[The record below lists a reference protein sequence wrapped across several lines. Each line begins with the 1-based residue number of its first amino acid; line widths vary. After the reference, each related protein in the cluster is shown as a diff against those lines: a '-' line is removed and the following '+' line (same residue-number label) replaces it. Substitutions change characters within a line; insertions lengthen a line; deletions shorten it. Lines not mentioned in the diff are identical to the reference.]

1 MVAWVLSWSH
11 EWVPLPYS
19 PLLHPGQPG
28 CACDLNCPN
37 WSEARLWVQ
46 PWVQARVQLQFSTPV
61 LLPPYVVLRALV
73 PYYKRRVP
81 PALKVAMG
89 SSTITVRLEG
99 SPAGSQVDVARFRRS
114 YAAADLAAEQRL
126 QIAANGSRSL
136 TVTEQL
142 GVAGHW
148 VLKTQDTHHRDP
160 VDRQEVGCTFQALTD
175 LGLVL
180 TTPIP
185 PDWSCPVQTPSVRT
199 IALRLASQ
207 LSGLDHQ
214 GLAADQAPPEFL
226 HDPESVDDTDA
237 AAYIT
242 TTVRALAVEITGW
255 IAKAKAE
262 LSRLGV
268 AVGADQAQQVAARL
282 AAASVVA
289 ADYEQQVIAGQHPPA
304 PLAAIFPAPPT
315 PNAGPETLE
324 RALAVWQSLRSPA
337 PKTFIDAQRRLA
349 ELAASAGTEQLSNLT
364 GEHITAWRTQL
375 LEVHTASTVA
385 RKLALVRAVL
395 TVAASDGLPV
405 DAGVIDRLQGRGL
418 GSRIHSG
425 GTTQQ
430 RQPFSAAQA
439 KLLITT
445 SRRISSPRALDRWGF
460 PLGLATGARLEELAG
475 LRPDDICQVDS
486 IWVAVIQPHESR
498 RLKNDSSSRSVPIPA
513 ALIKEGFIAWAQQQT
528 GELLFPEPTPP
539 AADPRLSHYASK
551 RLGDILRK
559 QAGITDKALVFHSTR
574 HFAAQALTDAGI
586 DDRTIGAITGHANR
600 SMISRYSRAG
610 IPVRLLADAQ
620 NKRDWSWWPTPETP

>member
-1 MVAWVLSWSH
+1 
-11 EWVPLPYS
+11 
-19 PLLHPGQPG
+19 
-28 CACDLNCPN
+28 
-37 WSEARLWVQ
+37 VQ
-46 PWVQARVQLQFSTPV
+46 HQFSTSA
-61 LLPPYVVLRALV
+61 LLPAYVVLRGRV

-81 PALKVAMG
+81 PALRIAMAA
-89 SSTITVRLEG
+89 STITARLNG
-99 SPAGSQVDVARFRRS
+99 SPTGSQADVAKFQRS
-114 YAAADLAAEQRL
+114 HAAAHLAAEQRL
-126 QIAANGSRSL
+126 QIAANGSRTLS
-136 TVTEQL
+136 VTEQL

-148 VLKTQDTHHRDP
+148 VLRAGGDHHPDP
-160 VDRQEVGCTFQALTD
+160 VDRQEVSCTLQAVTD
-175 LGLVL
+175 LQLVL

-185 PDWSCPVQTPSVRT
+185 PDWTCPVQTPSVRA
-199 IALRLASQ
+199 IALRLAGQ
-207 LSGLDHQ
+207 LSGLGHQ

-226 HDPESVDDTDA
+226 HDPESVDDTAA
-237 AAYIT
+237 AAYISD
-242 TTVRALAVEITGW
+242 TVQALAGEITNW
-255 IAKAKAE
+255 ITKARAE
-262 LSRLGV
+262 LNRLGV

-282 AAASVVA
+282 AAASVTA
-289 ADYEQQVIAGQHPPA
+289 ADYEQQIVAGHHPPA
-304 PLAAIFPAPPT
+304 PLAAIFPAPPA
-315 PNAGPETLE
+315 PNAGPETLD
-324 RALAVWQSLRSPA
+324 RALGIWQQLRSPA
-337 PKTFIDAQRRLA
+337 PKTFVDAKRRLA

-364 GEHITAWRTQL
+364 GEHITAWRTRL
-375 LEVHTASTVA
+375 LEAHTTTTVA

-418 GSRIHSG
+418 GNRIHSG

-439 KLLITT
+439 KLLVTT
-445 SRRISSPRALDRWGF
+445 SRKVISPRAIDRWGF
-460 PLGLATGARLEELAG
+460 PLGLALGARLEELAG
-475 LRPDDICQVDS
+475 LRPDDIRQVDS

-513 ALIKEGFIAWAQQQT
+513 ALIKEGFITWAQQQT

-551 RLGDILRK
+551 RLGDILRR

-574 HFAAQALTDAGI
+574 HFSAQSLTDAGV
-586 DDRTIGAITGHANR
+586 DDRTIGAITGHAQR

-620 NKRDWSWWPTPETP
+620 AKRDWSWWPGPETP